1 MFDKLQRLLTTSTL
15 SDADVSTGTQVLMAA
30 RREGPLDCGIDLSK
44 HISEGVGCIAS
55 MMD

>member
-30 RREGPLDCGIDLSK
+30 RREGPLDCGINLSK
-44 HISEGVGCIAS
+44 HISEGFGCIAS